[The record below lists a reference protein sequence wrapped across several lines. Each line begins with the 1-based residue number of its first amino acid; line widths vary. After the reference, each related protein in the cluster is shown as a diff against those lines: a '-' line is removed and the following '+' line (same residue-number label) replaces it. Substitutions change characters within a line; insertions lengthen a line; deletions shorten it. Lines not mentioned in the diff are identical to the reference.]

1 MTAPDPSKTITTP
14 EGVEIPL
21 GNGIPSS
28 TGHSS
33 LLYNEYPF
41 NRRKKI
47 FPDLILSLVFHTVFL
62 LFENGFNEFLWCCSH
77 MILKYVKKMKG
88 AIDKNG
94 TCKHSL
100 TLCPTLR
107 LP

>member
-41 NRRKKI
+41 NKKNF
-47 FPDLILSLVFHTVFL
+47 FPDLILCVVYT
-62 LFENGFNEFLWCCSH
+62 
-77 MILKYVKKMKG
+77 
-88 AIDKNG
+88 
-94 TCKHSL
+94 
-100 TLCPTLR
+100 
-107 LP
+107 